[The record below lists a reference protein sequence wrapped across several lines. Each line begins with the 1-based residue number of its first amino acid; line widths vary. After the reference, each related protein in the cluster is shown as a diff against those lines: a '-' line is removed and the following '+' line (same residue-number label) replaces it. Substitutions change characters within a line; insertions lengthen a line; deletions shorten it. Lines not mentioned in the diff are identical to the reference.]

1 MTSGLDKRQKGAFLS
16 LSQSLA
22 LELRIRLSSQPEK
35 ETVFYAPVVCY
46 SELHKMPEEAAA
58 AQGGAAAAVVFGT
71 SAFKRPQYAAEVQDF
86 LQKRA
91 KSDEVQRVQR

>member
-1 MTSGLDKRQKGAFLS
+1 VL
-16 LSQSLA
+16 
-22 LELRIRLSSQPEK
+22 
-35 ETVFYAPVVCY
+35 YAPVVRY

-58 AQGGAAAAVVFGT
+58 AQEGTAAVVFGT

-86 LQKRA
+86 LQNRA